1 MKFKNSLYAAQ
12 NMLLKKTGNKEQIQK
27 TSSKNSKKVWM
38 NMITW
43 EYNSINLDVIYDH
56 ITEGI
61 RIRSK
66 CD

>member
-1 MKFKNSLYAAQ
+1 
-12 NMLLKKTGNKEQIQK
+12 MLLKKTDNKEQIQK